1 MSPDNNDR
9 PMRSDDRLSASRRS
23 VLKTTGG
30 AFGVAT
36 GLGGA
41 ISATGVVAAD
51 HVVYDNTKRQKVY
64 AYDSE
69 QDDECMADV
78 TSSVTGPDYTS
89 YDNFRMGVEF
99 SMPTQTLEHHTPS
112 QIENI
117 EIEVRD
123 GYTPADYTIES
134 VMLKEKSGSDLEAAD
149 AVLEY
154 GLDALWDYTA
164 GRVLP
169 LPSPFGLIDDDS
181 GASYSRSDNWMDMDV
196 SFPDHKDMAGVSWNM
211 NLANTGSNGSIV
223 TGDYYMDVTCRCDVG
238 FWNTTDGGFSHVE
251 TVEHQHDVQFTVT

>member
-1 MSPDNNDR
+1 MQDDNKGR
-9 PMRSDDRLSASRRS
+9 PNRNDDRTSASRRS
-23 VLKTTGG
+23 LLKATGG
-30 AFGVAT
+30 TFGVAA

-51 HVVYDNTKRQKVY
+51 HVVYDGTPRTKVY

-69 QDDECMADV
+69 EDDECMADV

-99 SMPTQTLEHHTPS
+99 SIPTQTLDGHTS
-112 QIENI
+112 TLVENI

-123 GYTPADYTIES
+123 SYTPADYTIES

-149 AVLEY
+149 KVLEY

-169 LPSPFGLIDDDS
+169 LPSPFGLVDDDS
-181 GASYSRSDNWMDMDV
+181 GASYSRSDSWEDMDV
-196 SFPDHKDMAGVSWNM
+196 QFPDNSDVPGVSWNM
-211 NLANTGSNGSIV
+211 NLANTGSNGSLV
-223 TGDYYMDVTCRCDVG
+223 EGDYYMDVECRCDVG
-238 FWNTTDGGFSHVE
+238 FFNTTDGGFSHVE
-251 TVEHQHDVQFTVT
+251 TVEHHHDVKFTVT